1 MPIVLYDCK
10 SIFGGISTTT
20 VLAHPKAD
28 KPTTRDTRKIFNVRR
43 LGNSIGASFCP
54 KDDVDRPSHD
64 VSAIC
69 STKFIERFDPLNL
82 PGQSPPLLDYFL
94 PAPVTHRVS
103 IPGLIIPG
111 VLEVQY
117 DQVVL

>member
-54 KDDVDRPSHD
+54 KDDVDRPPHG

-69 STKFIERFDPLNL
+69 STKFIEYGHDERQF
-82 PGQSPPLLDYFL
+82 PGKKRMPIVGSIAAP
-94 PAPVTHRVS
+94 PVTRK
-103 IPGLIIPG
+103 IPDPT
-111 VLEVQY
+111 
-117 DQVVL
+117 DPRFHPFKP

>member
-54 KDDVDRPSHD
+54 KDDVDRPPHG

-69 STKFIERFDPLNL
+69 STKFIEYGHDERQFPAKERSPSSAPSL
-82 PGQSPPLLDYFL
+82 PPPPPAKNPTPHL
-94 PAPVTHRVS
+94 PP
-103 IPGLIIPG
+103 PPP
-111 VLEVQY
+111 
-117 DQVVL
+117 